1 MSGTELCVFA
11 LEATRAFGERVGAHL
26 KQPLAA
32 HEERGFEDGEHKV
45 RPLVGVRGAD
55 VYVIQSLHGDRS
67 ESVHDKLCRLLFFI
81 GALKDNGAARVAAVV
96 PYLGYS
102 RKDRRTK
109 PRDPVTTR
117 YVAALFE
124 AIGTDRVVTVEVH
137 NVAAFQNAF
146 RIPAEHLDT
155 ARLFAEHFAG
165 TLGDADAV
173 IVSPDAGGV
182 KRADRFRAALSRRL
196 NRDLATVFIEK
207 YRSGGVVSGGAVVG
221 DVDGKTAIIIDDLIS
236 TGTTMTRAAAA
247 CRERGALA
255 VHAAAAH
262 GLFIGEAGAV
272 LADPALDRV
281 VITDTVPPFRLDP
294 ALVKRKVTVLDG
306 AALCAEAIRRLHE
319 NGSLVDLLEG

>member
-1 MSGTELCVFA
+1 MSGTRLCVFA
-11 LEATRAFGERVGAHL
+11 LEATRAFGERVGERL
-26 KQPLAA
+26 KHPLSA
-32 HEERGFEDGEHKV
+32 HEERGFEDGEHKA

-55 VYVIQSLHGDRS
+55 AYVIQSLHGDES

-81 GALKDNGAARVAAVV
+81 GALKDNGATRVTAVA

-124 AIGTDRVVTVEVH
+124 AVGTDRVVTVEVH

-155 ARLFAEHFAG
+155 ARLFAEHFAA

-182 KRADRFRAALSRRL
+182 KRTDRFRAALSRRL
-196 NRDLATVFIEK
+196 NRDLGTVFIEK

-236 TGTTMTRAAAA
+236 TGTTMTRAAVA
-247 CRERGALA
+247 CRARGALA

-262 GLFIGEAGAV
+262 GLFIGDAGTV
-272 LADPALDRV
+272 LEDPALDRV

-294 ALVKRKVTVLDG
+294 ALVQRKVTVLDA

-319 NGSLVDLLEG
+319 GGSLIELLEG

>member
-1 MSGTELCVFA
+1 MSGTGFRLFA
-11 LEATRAFGERVGAHL
+11 LDATSEFGERVSARL
-26 KQPLAA
+26 KRPLAA

-55 VYVIQSLHGDRS
+55 VYAIQSLHGDRS
-67 ESVHDKLCRLLFFI
+67 ESVHDKLCRLLFFT
-81 GALKDNGAARVAAVV
+81 GALKDNGAARVTAVV

-124 AIGTDRVVTVEVH
+124 AVGTGRVVTVEVH
-137 NVAAFQNAF
+137 NVTAFQNAF
-146 RIPAEHLDT
+146 RIPVEHLDT
-155 ARLFAEHFAG
+155 ARLFADHFVE

-182 KRADRFRAALSRRL
+182 KRADRFRNALSQRL

-221 DVDGKTAIIIDDLIS
+221 DVEGKTAIIIDDLIS

-262 GLFIGEAGAV
+262 GLFIGDASAV
-272 LADPALDRV
+272 LEDPALDRV

-294 ALVKRKVTVLDG
+294 ALVKRKLTVLDA

-319 NGSLVDLLEG
+319 GGSLVDLLEG

>member
-1 MSGTELCVFA
+1 MSGTGLCVFA
-11 LEATRAFGERVGAHL
+11 LEATGAFGERVSTRLQH
-26 KQPLAA
+26 PLAA

-55 VYVIQSLHGDRS
+55 VYVIQSLHGDES

-81 GALKDNGAARVAAVV
+81 GALKDHGAARVTAVV

-124 AIGTDRVVTVEVH
+124 ALGTDRMVTVEVH

-155 ARLFAEHFAG
+155 ARLFAENFAE

-182 KRADRFRAALSRRL
+182 KRADRFRGALSRRL

-247 CRERGALA
+247 CRARGALA
-255 VHAAAAH
+255 VYAAAAH
-262 GLFIGEAGAV
+262 GLFIGDAGAV
-272 LADPALDRV
+272 LEDPTLDRV

-294 ALVKRKVTVLDG
+294 ALVKRKVTVLD
-306 AALCAEAIRRLHE
+306 AAGLCAEAISRLHE
-319 NGSLVDLLEG
+319 DGSLVDLLEG

>member
-1 MSGTELCVFA
+1 MSGTGLSVFA
-11 LEATRAFGERVGAHL
+11 LHATREFGERVSAHL

-55 VYVIQSLHGDRS
+55 VYVIQSLHGDES

-81 GALKDNGAARVAAVV
+81 AALKDHGAARVTAVV

-155 ARLFAEHFAG
+155 ARLFAEYFAE
-165 TLGDADAV
+165 TLGEADAV

-182 KRADRFRAALSRRL
+182 KRADRFRGALSRRL

-207 YRSGGVVSGGAVVG
+207 YRSAGVVSGGAVVG

-247 CRERGALA
+247 CRARGALV

-262 GLFIGEAGAV
+262 GLFIGDAGAI
-272 LADPALDRV
+272 LEDPALDRV

-294 ALVKRKVTVLDG
+294 ALVKRKVTVLDA

-319 NGSLVDLLEG
+319 GGSLVDLLEG